1 MLLRVA
7 EMVLPVLIL
16 LGIGCWSNRTQV
28 FDLQGLAGI
37 KSVIGDI
44 LLPVVLFNA
53 FFTAQYSM
61 TVVLLFVA
69 VYAGFGIALAI
80 GFGLRRL
87 VAPYG
92 RFFPFLMASA
102 EGGMLG
108 YALYGLLTGEQS
120 GFAAVDLG
128 QTVFAYTAFLGTLKA
143 VDGGALSPKDMVK
156 IMAGNRCFLGMLLG
170 IILGA
175 TGVGGLVLS
184 SQLGELVRQIIAMIT
199 APTSALVLLVVG
211 YELNLSRR
219 LLRPVLTTVA
229 LRLLVMGDLSLDCN
243 SHALSC
249 GERSL
254 RLGFKEYEVMRLLL
268 VNQGSVIAKET
279 LITKVWGMESEAED
293 NNVEVYISFLRKK
306 LSYLNSKVVIS
317 TIRKAGYFLENSQ
330 PQEEPSC

>member
-7 EMVLPVLIL
+7 EMVVPVLIL
-16 LGIGCWSNRTQV
+16 LGIGCWCNRTQV

-92 RFFPFLMASA
+92 RFFPFLLASA

-128 QTVFAYTAFLGTLKA
+128 QTVFAYTAFLGALKA
-143 VDGGALSPKDMVK
+143 VDG
-156 IMAGNRCFLGMLLG
+156 LLF
-170 IILGA
+170 
-175 TGVGGLVLS
+175 TGPTGTNVNDVAVVLIK
-184 SQLGELVRQIIAMIT
+184 R
-199 APTSALVLLVVG
+199 
-211 YELNLSRR
+211 
-219 LLRPVLTTVA
+219 
-229 LRLLVMGDLSLDCN
+229 
-243 SHALSC
+243 
-249 GERSL
+249 
-254 RLGFKEYEVMRLLL
+254 
-268 VNQGSVIAKET
+268 
-279 LITKVWGMESEAED
+279 
-293 NNVEVYISFLRKK
+293 
-306 LSYLNSKVVIS
+306 
-317 TIRKAGYFLENSQ
+317 
-330 PQEEPSC
+330 

>member
-69 VYAGFGIALAI
+69 VYVGFGIALAI

-92 RFFPFLMASA
+92 RFFPLLMASA

-184 SQLGELVRQIIAMIT
+184 SQLGGLVRQIIAMIT

-211 YELNLSRR
+211 YELSLSRR
-219 LLRPVLTTVA
+219 LLRPVITTVA
-229 LRLLVMGDLSLDCN
+229 LRLVVMGCLLALVSTVVFRIIPFSKDLMLALMVLYSLPAPFIIPLFADV
-243 SHALSC
+243 
-249 GERSL
+249 GED
-254 RLGFKEYEVMRLLL
+254 GE
-268 VNQGSVIAKET
+268 
-279 LITKVWGMESEAED
+279 
-293 NNVEVYISFLRKK
+293 YISTT
-306 LSYLNSKVVIS
+306 LSAH
-317 TIRKAGYFLENSQ
+317 TICTMALFAAIAAYAVA
-330 PQEEPSC
+330 